1 MSVRRAHH
9 VIIAIRGAIAVDT
22 QVVEALLQTA
32 QALELLGC
40 QVTLTGISP
49 TLALTLTRLGTPL
62 DKLRTER
69 SPQEALAGVYA
80 PAPL

>member
-49 TLALTLTRLGTPL
+49 TLALTLTRLGTP
-62 DKLRTER
+62 
-69 SPQEALAGVYA
+69 VA
-80 PAPL
+80 PPGAVGQPLSDPYPTGNTPG